1 MKESPLFWP
10 IKLKA
15 KTIYVLDETQLP
27 QKLVYLKC
35 KSVSDVVRA
44 IKDMKTRAFGQVLIA
59 FYTFLMVIEQNKSKK
74 PQTLLKIIQ
83 ETAKSLEGARPT
95 FPFKDFTRPAL
106 GWASQAFKKN
116 ESIKAALDK
125 NINGF
130 MHMIRGKRIT
140 QAQETA
146 KLLKNGDII
155 LTHCNVS
162 GSLPLIAQICQT
174 QNKKI
179 KFFATETRPY
189 FQGSRLTAWELQ
201 KTGCDVTVITDN
213 MVAKV
218 IQDKKITKVIVG
230 ADCLAQNG
238 DFANK
243 IGTYNIAVLAKLF
256 KIPFYVLT
264 PPASNYKTGRDIPI
278 EIRNQNELF
287 VYKGLRIAPYGV
299 KGYYP
304 AFDVTPRRLVTKHIG
319 LME

>member
-10 IKLKA
+10 IELRG

-35 KSVSDVVRA
+35 KSVSDVVCV

-59 FYTFLMVIEQNKSKK
+59 FYTFLMVLEQNKSVK
-74 PQTLLKIIQ
+74 PETLLKIIAK
-83 ETAKSLEGARPT
+83 TAKSLEGARPT

-106 GWASQAFKKN
+106 HWANEAFKKK
-116 ESIKAALDK
+116 ESIKSVVEK

-130 MHMIRGKRIT
+130 MHMIKGKRIE
-140 QAQETA
+140 QANKA
-146 KLLKNGDII
+146 ASLFKNGDTI

-162 GSLPLIAQICQT
+162 GSLPLIAQICQK

-189 FQGSRLTAWELQ
+189 FQGSRLTAWELRQ
-201 KTGCDVTVITDN
+201 TGFDITLITDS
-213 MVAKV
+213 MCAKV
-218 IQDKKITKVIVG
+218 MQEGKITKVIVG
-230 ADCLAQNG
+230 ADCLAKNG

-243 IGTYNIAVLAKLF
+243 IGTYNIAVLAKTF

-264 PPASNYKTGRDIPI
+264 PPASNYKKGSDIPI
-278 EIRNQNELF
+278 EIRPEKELF
-287 VYKGLRIAPYGV
+287 EYKGLRIAPYGI

-304 AFDVTPRRLVTKHIG
+304 AFDITPRRLITKHVE
-319 LME
+319 LM